1 MDYDNRII
9 WRNELNN
16 NGRPV
21 PFVYERVFRF
31 SEDTRNNNIDNL
43 IGERNKMTKETLI
56 LPKGVS

>member
-9 WRNELNN
+9 WRDELNN
-16 NGRPV
+16 NGRSV